1 MSDAYVVE
9 VKRSARKVSPAA
21 GRWVR
26 EHGTRRRF
34 ATKALAR
41 QWARVMSPPGRTVW
55 VQDAAPWDGTPVDGY
70 VVGGGAR
77 DRGATRNR
85 ASRSRSRSRPT
96 GRRAIEV
103 AA

>member
-1 MSDAYVVE
+1 MVE

-70 VVGGGAR
+70 VVGGRRARPRRDPEPGEQESLPVAADGSAR
-77 DRGATRNR
+77 D
-85 ASRSRSRSRPT
+85 
-96 GRRAIEV
+96 
-103 AA
+103 